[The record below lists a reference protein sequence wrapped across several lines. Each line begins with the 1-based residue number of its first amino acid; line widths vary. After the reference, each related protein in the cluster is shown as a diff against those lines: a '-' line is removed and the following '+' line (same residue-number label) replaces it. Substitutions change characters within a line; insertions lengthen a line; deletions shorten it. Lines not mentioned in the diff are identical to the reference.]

1 MLKCTNKGH
10 LIIRLHVMP
19 YLNAFPHSSLI
30 SFFFLII
37 AQYWTTI
44 LSAWVFSFAV
54 LCLVAQ
60 LYPTLCNPIDCSPP
74 SSSVHWDFPGK
85 NTGMDCHFLLQGI
98 FPTEGSNLGL
108 LHCRQIL
115 YCLSHQGVT
124 FPSDAML
131 KPKQP
136 LWPIQQISLCVSHC
150 PCLLAEVL

>member
-74 SSSVHWDFPGK
+74 SFSAHGDSPGK
-85 NTGMDCHFLLQGI
+85 NTWVGCHALLRGSSQHMDWIQVSHIASRVLTIWATREARLNSLTHLFFMISCLHFSKL
-98 FPTEGSNLGL
+98 
-108 LHCRQIL
+108 C
-115 YCLSHQGVT
+115 
-124 FPSDAML
+124 
-131 KPKQP
+131 
-136 LWPIQQISLCVSHC
+136 ISLTAYFS
-150 PCLLAEVL
+150 